1 VKPAPLTVAALTI
14 TAEVPVEVKVT
25 DWVAGVLRFTLP
37 KGTLVALMLS
47 VATAGPSCSAKV
59 SATLPAL
66 AVKVAVCAV
75 VHEDTVALKVALVAP
90 AGTVTEAGTVTAELL
105 LARLTANPP
114 LAAAAVRETVQLS
127 VPAAVIE
134 LLLQLSALNDAVGDA
149 DV

>member
-1 VKPAPLTVAALTI
+1 
-14 TAEVPVEVKVT
+14 
-25 DWVAGVLRFTLP
+25 
-37 KGTLVALMLS
+37 
-47 VATAGPSCSAKV
+47 
-59 SATLPAL
+59 
-66 AVKVAVCAV
+66 
-75 VHEDTVALKVALVAP
+75 
-90 AGTVTEAGTVTAELL
+90 LL